1 MEILFALK
9 SKDIQM
15 KRFQPQPPP
24 LFSSVLV
31 FQFFTNPLLFQPPA
45 INPEIFSNP
54 LLFQSPVY

>member
-24 LFSSVLV
+24 LFSSVLD
-31 FQFFTNPLLFQPPA
+31 FQFFTNPLLLQPP
-45 INPEIFSNP
+45 N
-54 LLFQSPVY
+54 Y